1 VLALRRLACLGHPL
15 SLDLRKR
22 AVSAVDGG
30 LSRRQAAACF
40 SVSAARVIRWCQR
53 RKASGSVAPARQGG
67 DHKSQR
73 IEAHADFIPA
83 EVAATPDITLEE
95 LRTKLIEA
103 LASRFGL
110 TTIWRFFD
118 RRGITYKKD
127 SARRRTAARGCER
140 GARGLVR
147 GPARSRS
154 RQARLHRRDG
164 RDDQD
169 GAPARASAK
178 R

>member
-1 VLALRRLACLGHPL
+1 VSDSSSVLALRRLACLGHPL

-30 LSRRQAAACF
+30 LSRRQAAARF

-73 IEAHADFIPA
+73 IEVH
-83 EVAATPDITLEE
+83 
-95 LRTKLIEA
+95 
-103 LASRFGL
+103 ASRFGL